1 MIIVN
6 VSVPALE
13 TVYNFSLEET
23 AKISDLVEEMVELIA
38 QKEHV
43 AFSGDPG
50 ELVLCS
56 VESGEQCDKEHCLAD
71 YGIAGGVELILV

>member
-13 TVYNFSLEET
+13 KVYNFSLEET
-23 AKISDLVEEMVELIA
+23 AKVKDLKEEMVELIA

-43 AFSGDPG
+43 SFRGNL
-50 ELVLCS
+50 EEMVLCS
-56 VESGEQCDKEHCLAD
+56 MENGEQYGEDRCLAD
-71 YGIAGGVELILV
+71 YGISGGAELILV

>member
-23 AKISDLVEEMVELIA
+23 AKISDLMVEIVELIA

-43 AFSGDPG
+43 SFSGDMN
-50 ELVLCS
+50 EMVLCS
-56 VESGEQCDKEHCLAD
+56 MENAEQFDKDHCLAD
-71 YGIAGGVELILV
+71 YRITGGTELILV

>member
-6 VSVPALE
+6 IHAPALE

-23 AKISDLVEEMVELIA
+23 AKIGDLMEEIVELIA

-43 AFSGDPG
+43 PFGG
-50 ELVLCS
+50 GLEEMVLC
-56 VESGEQCDKEHCLAD
+56 
-71 YGIAGGVELILV
+71 

>member
-6 VSVPALE
+6 IHAPALE

-23 AKISDLVEEMVELIA
+23 AKIGDLMEEIVELIA

-43 AFSGDPG
+43 PFGG
-50 ELVLCS
+50 GLQEMVLCS
-56 VESGEQCDKEHCLAD
+56 LENGEQFDKSRCLAD
-71 YGIAGGVELILV
+71 YRISGGAELILV